1 MQYLVIGEDEKEHF
15 SNKDLIKTVERC
27 SLIRS
32 VYEIIAEG
40 ETFEDLAANALASGH
55 LRDMMA
61 NGTNADASWRVSLRQ
76 YGAYAKTEKQKQYGK
91 KMRSP
96 LESERKA
103 IMSMGDMFAE
113 FTGPVDLKNADVNLF
128 LFEGLAGRGKILA
141 RVLAVGAKVSMIAP
155 KTRICV
161 TNTPLCPLAAFTM
174 NNVARIQK
182 GYRIFDPF
190 AGSCTIL
197 LAASMIEPTVLSV
210 GCEIAHNG
218 QVNRD
223 NIVEDFVSRNLTK
236 PSAIIRGDSMLKDVR
251 CQAKAAVGNV
261 PFDAIITDPPYG
273 IREKTGFCLDP
284 PLVNLVACIA
294 NDRAGG
300 DGKRLLR
307 LGGRLV
313 AFVPNQDGDDIS
325 ADMPT
330 EEQLHQA
337 GLEFVQMHE
346 QPLNDSLSRWLV
358 EYKCIQ

>member
-1 MQYLVIGEDEKEHF
+1 M
-15 SNKDLIKTVERC
+15 
-27 SLIRS
+27 
-32 VYEIIAEG
+32 
-40 ETFEDLAANALASGH
+40 
-55 LRDMMA
+55 
-61 NGTNADASWRVSLRQ
+61 
-76 YGAYAKTEKQKQYGK
+76 
-91 KMRSP
+91 
-96 LESERKA
+96 LE
-103 IMSMGDMFAE
+103 
-113 FTGPVDLKNADVNLF
+113 
-128 LFEGLAGRGKILA
+128 
-141 RVLAVGAKVSMIAP
+141 
-155 KTRICV
+155 
-161 TNTPLCPLAAFTM
+161 
-174 NNVARIQK
+174 
-182 GYRIFDPF
+182 
-190 AGSCTIL
+190 
-197 LAASMIEPTVLSV
+197 
-210 GCEIAHNG
+210 
-218 QVNRD
+218 
-223 NIVEDFVSRNLTK
+223 
-236 PSAIIRGDSMLKDVR
+236 DVR
-251 CQAKAAVGNV
+251 SQAKAAVGNV